1 LADSTRETILD
12 ALYTCLAGI
21 TLANGYAIGVQE
33 VKRGIHLPDAMPNRP
48 SLGYANTR
56 ATRKDYAAGQSE
68 RALTILVYG
77 YVDVTPGVYDNLDDL
92 MQAVEQRLMTSS
104 AWAYRDD
111 TFINSFTIY
120 EGGVHDPIGYFDMEV
135 VVNYE
140 YAMASP

>member
-1 LADSTRETILD
+1 MAESTRETILD

-21 TLANGYAIGVQE
+21 TLANGYAIGVQQ

-48 SLGYANTR
+48 ALGYSNTR
-56 ATRKDYAAGQSE
+56 GTRKDYSSGQSE
-68 RALTILVYG
+68 RSLSILIYG

-111 TFINSFTIY
+111 TFIDETTMY
-120 EGGVHDPIGYFDMEV
+120 EGGVHDPIGYFEMAV
-135 VVNYE
+135 RVQYE